1 MVFPPDGS
9 EPYLRYT
16 DHAYQ
21 NRDSKGTDERPDWF
35 TGALSDAVDKLGNL
49 FHRAGNKDADNTDAM
64 AGYSKNIR
72 GDVVTEF
79 DVPLSQLP
87 QEMQDQIASVKKGLG
102 VCNAAGELVKHS
114 TVEYTGTPELQKDLH
129 KDLNDLY
136 DTDPD
141 RFMEVMQEVQDN
153 P

>member
-1 MVFPPDGS
+1 MDDDGKVQMNDGSQADYTKGQGYGLPKDALDALAANVTGRNPLALRGKAQLQVVFPPDGS

-72 GDVVTEF
+72 
-79 DVPLSQLP
+79 
-87 QEMQDQIASVKKGLG
+87 DQYKTSFTHV
-102 VCNAAGELVKHS
+102 
-114 TVEYTGTPELQKDLH
+114 
-129 KDLNDLY
+129 
-136 DTDPD
+136 
-141 RFMEVMQEVQDN
+141 
-153 P
+153 